1 MNIPKRAS
9 RHHAIRASFCAAVS
23 TAALCAARAVVAV
36 VVRSSA
42 RASERK
48 RTKDSWARVK
58 ASVAPRKQFPTA
70 RTKLHG
76 GEATVDR
83 QCDAGDERC
92 FVRHEPERRVG
103 TFLSGAQPADRLS
116 RLVRAQSFFWVGARG
131 GELVQHR
138 RVDD

>member
-23 TAALCAARAVVAV
+23 RAALCAARAVVAV
-36 VVRSSA
+36 VMRSSA
-42 RASERK
+42 RTSERK

-58 ASVAPRKQFPTA
+58 ASVAPRQQCPTT

-103 TFLSGAQPADRLS
+103 TFFSGTKPSNRLGC
-116 RLVRAQSFFWVGARG
+116 LVRAQSFSGVGAR
-131 GELVQHR
+131 
-138 RVDD
+138 